1 MLDLKSFPDA
11 VYYEPEALK
20 YPLGRLL
27 REKYGDKPWIE
38 IESHN
43 SIPELQKR
51 QNREF
56 PKLKRLLILGV
67 RKTHKY
73 VPNHKVSNFLVPF
86 TSSGCSAM
94 CLYCYLVCN
103 YNKCSYLRLFVNREE
118 MMFKLLKEAEK
129 ADRDLVF
136 EIGSNSDLLLENT
149 ITGNLVW
156 TIENFAK
163 AQKGFITFP
172 TKFDMIEPILPLEH
186 KGRTIVRMSVNP
198 EEIIR
203 KIEFGTSQLSGRI
216 KAVNSLC
223 EADYPIGLLIAPV
236 VFVSDWK
243 RLYSELIERLADE
256 LTEKAKRKIKLE
268 IIFMTYSFIHRSINN
283 EAFPKAIELFDKV
296 KMTGRGKGKYW
307 YKESLR
313 HEGEEF
319 LRNEL
324 SKHLNGVPIAY
335 IV

>member
-1 MLDLKSFPDA
+1 MIF
-11 VYYEPEALK
+11 
-20 YPLGRLL
+20 RLL
-27 REKYGDKPWIE
+27 KG
-38 IESHN
+38 
-43 SIPELQKR
+43 
-51 QNREF
+51 
-56 PKLKRLLILGV
+56 
-67 RKTHKY
+67 
-73 VPNHKVSNFLVPF
+73 
-86 TSSGCSAM
+86 A
-94 CLYCYLVCN
+94 
-103 YNKCSYLRLFVNREE
+103 EE
-118 MMFKLLKEAEK
+118 E
-129 ADRDLVF
+129 DRGLVF
-136 EIGSNSDLLLENT
+136 EIGSISDLLLENT

-186 KGRTIVRMSVNP
+186 KGKTIVRMSVNP

-268 IIFMTYSFIHRSINN
+268 IIFMTYSFIHRTIND

-296 KMTGRGKGKYW
+296 KMTGRGKGKCW